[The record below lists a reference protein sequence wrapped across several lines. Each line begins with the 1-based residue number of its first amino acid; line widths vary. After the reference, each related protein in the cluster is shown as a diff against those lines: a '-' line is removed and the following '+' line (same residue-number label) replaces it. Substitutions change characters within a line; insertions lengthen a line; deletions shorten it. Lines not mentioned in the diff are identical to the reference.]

1 MRQRLG
7 IAAALL
13 GDPGLLVL
21 DEPANGLNP
30 EGIVWLRTLVRSL
43 AAEGPPA
50 CLPAFVRHRDV
61 GGGDGRSGA
70 FGALVGC
77 GRRTVRSALGA

>member
-1 MRQRLG
+1 MGQRLG

-30 EGIVWLRTLVRSL
+30 EGIVWLRTLIRSL

-50 CLPAFVRHRDV
+50 CFTSSLSAAVTWAAETIV
-61 GGGDGRSGA
+61 AARSGRW
-70 FGALVGC
+70 C
-77 GRRTVRSALGA
+77 YGR